1 MKAFSIRVPDELY
14 NILSIQAKEK
24 KISLNELVNQYL
36 NQNPNESGSIER
48 FTSSKEM
55 VQPMNHFSP
64 ENGSLSRGLELI
76 ENINRN
82 VNQILLICGSH
93 PVNHKY
99 SENEPLDVNHSQY
112 ESGSPNMNQTP
123 EQNKPQDEPETPNEN
138 GSQVNQN
145 SYDPYPFDEFD
156 FLLIGPQD
164 ICRQIINNDF
174 SRNTIKWNESVF
186 NGKHEDQYNYK
197 RLIDTPKNLDNEIS
211 ILGQQDWNRWKA
223 AISCM
228 PASNDIIPLPL
239 PQNPKHQWMYIFL
252 AAGPHISS
260 REAFCGLIKQ
270 AYKETRDE
278 RWKNPGNTIATLE
291 PFTYAA
297 AMEIIWPALMID
309 RYLGDE

>member
-1 MKAFSIRVPDELY
+1 MRNDKSINVRISEELY
-14 NILSIQAKEK
+14 NTIAADAKAQN
-24 KISLNELVNQYL
+24 ISLNEVVRRTLQAKWN
-36 NQNPNESGSIER
+36 N
-48 FTSSKEM
+48 
-55 VQPMNHFSP
+55 
-64 ENGSLSRGLELI
+64 LE
-76 ENINRN
+76 
-82 VNQILLICGSH
+82 
-93 PVNHKY
+93 
-99 SENEPLDVNHSQY
+99 
-112 ESGSPNMNQTP
+112 
-123 EQNKPQDEPETPNEN
+123 
-138 GSQVNQN
+138 QN

-164 ICRQIINNDF
+164 IFRQIINNDF

-239 PQNPKHQWMYIFL
+239 PQNPRHQWMYVFL

-278 RWKNPGNTIATLE
+278 IWKNPGNTIATLE

-297 AMEIIWPALMID
+297 AM
-309 RYLGDE
+309 RNK

>member
-1 MKAFSIRVPDELY
+1 MRNDKSINVRISEELY
-14 NILSIQAKEK
+14 NTIAADAKAQN
-24 KISLNELVNQYL
+24 ISLNEIVRRTLQAKWNNL
-36 NQNPNESGSIER
+36 
-48 FTSSKEM
+48 
-55 VQPMNHFSP
+55 
-64 ENGSLSRGLELI
+64 
-76 ENINRN
+76 
-82 VNQILLICGSH
+82 
-93 PVNHKY
+93 
-99 SENEPLDVNHSQY
+99 
-112 ESGSPNMNQTP
+112 
-123 EQNKPQDEPETPNEN
+123 EQNLSDKSWNNLEQTNYTAFCSNLEQINTRLQHLEDYLKSPIFLEQLGTNSNDNSVPSLGQEPPEIDVPHLE
-138 GSQVNQN
+138 QN
-145 SYDPYPFDEFD
+145 SHDSYPFDEFD
-156 FLLIGPQD
+156 FLLMGPQD
-164 ICRQIINNDF
+164 ICRQIVNNDF

-211 ILGQQDWNRWKA
+211 ILGQRDWNKWKA

-239 PQNPKHQWMYIFL
+239 PQNPRHQWMYVFL

-278 RWKNPGNTIATLE
+278 IWKSPGNTIATLE

-309 RYLGDE
+309 RYLGNE